1 MPVIDFS
8 LQTVDKW
15 NERGEWEKWYNG
27 RGMEEGMGMGRGVR
41 LRG

>member
-15 NERGEWEKWYNG
+15 NRVGNRE
-27 RGMEEGMGMGRGVR
+27 MG
-41 LRG
+41 